1 MNTTFTINKFFDIS
15 IIHKAYKFY
24 IYLYALNQSLPKR
37 DYYSLG
43 LKTEALSLEM
53 VEMLFKANAK
63 SGQERLEILAQ
74 TDLKLKILQTIIRA
88 CWEVKALDEKKYIRL
103 EELLQEIGKM
113 LGGWIKATK
122 M

>member
-1 MNTTFTINKFFDIS
+1 
-15 IIHKAYKFY
+15 
-24 IYLYALNQSLPKR
+24 
-37 DYYSLG
+37 
-43 LKTEALSLEM
+43 M